1 MTDRVEWA
9 SPPPRHPGPVVY
21 YLYLGQYIIPS
32 WLVERLRDEG
42 NEGLAAAMEPV
53 YQRELD
59 DAFAAM
65 EDTENGRAPWTS
77 HQSR

>member
-1 MTDRVEWA
+1 MTGPVEWA

-42 NEGLAAAMEPV
+42 NEGLAAAME
-53 YQRELD
+53 
-59 DAFAAM
+59 
-65 EDTENGRAPWTS
+65 DTEIGRAPWTS
-77 HQSR
+77 NQSR